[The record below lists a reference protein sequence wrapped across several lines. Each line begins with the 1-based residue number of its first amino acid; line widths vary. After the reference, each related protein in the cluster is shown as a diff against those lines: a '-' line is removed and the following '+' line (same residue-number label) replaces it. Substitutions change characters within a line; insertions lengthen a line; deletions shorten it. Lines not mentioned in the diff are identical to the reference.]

1 MVADAPRD
9 DSDGGDAVA
18 SASDG
23 RACARAPWA
32 GLVDFT
38 ARLERVFG
46 WQLLA
51 AMVSADFFIKGVVKH
66 MISTT
71 SLPYAQRYLKF
82 SAQAFQRF
90 EVLVSFPWMLKP
102 LLGLIT
108 DTTPL
113 FGYRKRVYLT
123 LFALA
128 GTVSMVIIAK
138 KKFGPPDAEEYA
150 AYVLM
155 MNLLIA
161 GGECLVG
168 SRVFEAMSTKQHLGA
183 DLMTWDW
190 SIVTVGSM
198 VGTLLAYFGLHVKN
212 YRMIFWMA
220 TPCAAQFIFT
230 SAFGLLPEER
240 VGSDFNAHALAK
252 KHKNLFAVAITVSL
266 CSLGVI
272 GMQLVDAMES
282 DLILCVVCCL
292 CILGGLT
299 GAIHALLD
307 RKTASL
313 IVYVIIERFLC
324 VNVKQAKMYW
334 YTEDESCV
342 PGGPHFDYVF
352 YSVVTFMF
360 ALVAQAIG
368 IWMFQR
374 YLSRSKVRLT
384 FLVATLTKVVAK
396 AADIWIIMRWN
407 IRMGVDDRSAFVLS
421 EGIIEGIAFVFTYL
435 PAATVL
441 AKVVDKNVE
450 CTVFTILAGSVNVGK
465 ALALT
470 LGSASMT
477 FVGIHTDLVRGECN
491 FDRFVPLLVISG
503 LIIPLLSIPLI
514 YLLIPDWDMH
524 DDMSEKTIDESIE
537 ASAEKK

>member
-9 DSDGGDAVA
+9 DGDGGDAVA

-102 LLGLIT
+102 LIGLIT

-113 FGYRKRVYLT
+113 FGYKKRVYLT

-150 AYVLM
+150 TYVLM

-230 SAFGLLPEER
+230 SAFGLLPE
-240 VGSDFNAHALAK
+240 
-252 KHKNLFAVAITVSL
+252 
-266 CSLGVI
+266 
-272 GMQLVDAMES
+272 
-282 DLILCVVCCL
+282 
-292 CILGGLT
+292 
-299 GAIHALLD
+299 
-307 RKTASL
+307 
-313 IVYVIIERFLC
+313 
-324 VNVKQAKMYW
+324 
-334 YTEDESCV
+334 
-342 PGGPHFDYVF
+342 
-352 YSVVTFMF
+352 
-360 ALVAQAIG
+360 
-368 IWMFQR
+368 
-374 YLSRSKVRLT
+374 
-384 FLVATLTKVVAK
+384 
-396 AADIWIIMRWN
+396 
-407 IRMGVDDRSAFVLS
+407 
-421 EGIIEGIAFVFTYL
+421 
-435 PAATVL
+435 
-441 AKVVDKNVE
+441 
-450 CTVFTILAGSVNVGK
+450 
-465 ALALT
+465 
-470 LGSASMT
+470 
-477 FVGIHTDLVRGECN
+477 
-491 FDRFVPLLVISG
+491 
-503 LIIPLLSIPLI
+503 
-514 YLLIPDWDMH
+514 
-524 DDMSEKTIDESIE
+524 
-537 ASAEKK
+537 